1 MGNKVLNDAACKAGG
16 IQGRPFV
23 ITDFTY
29 NNSVVLKLIKRHLHT
44 TNFTGISVRF
54 ALIKPQAIF
63 CKSINISTHNSICS
77 PVG

>member
-16 IQGRPFV
+16 IQRRPFV

-44 TNFTGISVRF
+44 TNFTGISVRL
-54 ALIKPQAIF
+54 ALIIPQAIVLQ
-63 CKSINISTHNSICS
+63 IITQY
-77 PVG
+77 VLL